1 MIKLQV
7 IPQDLSLRA
16 SAPHPW
22 PIIQASMQDGRAPES
37 IGRYLVD
44 AIALAL
50 GEGGNAVTLL
60 VEIDVYP

>member
-1 MIKLQV
+1 
-7 IPQDLSLRA
+7 
-16 SAPHPW
+16 
-22 PIIQASMQDGRAPES
+22 MQDGRAPES